1 MVGGAAVLALL
12 SLSSG
17 TVAHLK
23 ADDVNDHP
31 PAVSLTGPLWSWD
44 VVPNYFHCA
53 NVSGE
58 WNDEA
63 LAIMATKPF
72 VVFEKNHKLFE
83 APANDQAEAKII
95 ESCRRVK
102 ALNSTVQCLMYV
114 ESDWARSYYSL
125 GHWVAAN
132 ANTAALKRPDGTYVN
147 TSGTEQGGP
156 NQTVDTFYYSYDF
169 SNVELQQH
177 WTSRV
182 TDAVATG
189 HVDGAFVDGD
199 RNGWDN
205 NNAGKA
211 NLTQAQLAA
220 FQAGMNAS
228 YYQMALN
235 LSHIQ
240 GRATTIITNYPTKE
254 SMAFSTGGMT
264 ERGLALKDYEH
275 WSEMKCGLA
284 QETCVLDWHTDHG
297 TGAKFVEQLATFLLG
312 VYKGAFFGVG
322 SGWSGDGDGAC
333 DAWLHPDGI
342 TKGGEIP
349 KEYTN
354 ALGEPLGPFVTKN
367 NSQFGL
373 AMTRKFA
380 SGTHVYVG
388 HNPAV
393 ECAVDEKSGKP
404 KCAVGHC
411 IFWSNGDV
419 SADNAT
425 LCEQV

>member
-1 MVGGAAVLALL
+1 MMAHPCAATALLLVVLAQGAL
-12 SLSSG
+12 G
-17 TVAHLK
+17 A
-23 ADDVNDHP
+23 P
-31 PAVSLTGPLWSWD
+31 RWSWD

-58 WNDEA
+58 WNEHT
-63 LAIMATKPF
+63 LQMIATKPF

-83 APANDQAEAKII
+83 QPVNDQAEAKIA
-95 ESCRRVK
+95 ESCRKVK
-102 ALNSTVQCLMYV
+102 AINATVQCLMYV

-132 ANTAALKRPDGTYVN
+132 PKTAALKTPGGVYVN
-147 TSGTEQGGP
+147 TSGAEHGGP

-169 SNVELQQH
+169 SDPGMQKH
-177 WTSRV
+177 WTSRI

-199 RNGWDN
+199 RNGWFN

-211 NLTQAQLAA
+211 NLSAAQMAA
-220 FQAGMNAS
+220 FKAGMNAS
-228 YYQMALN
+228 YYQMARN
-235 LSHIQ
+235 LSSLKTE
-240 GRATTIITNYPTKE
+240 GRDTTIITNYPTHGA
-254 SMAFSTGGMT
+254 MALSTGGMV
-264 ERGLALKDYEH
+264 ERGMALDQYEK
-275 WSEMKCGLA
+275 WSKMKCGLS
-284 QETCVLDWHTDHG
+284 QETCLLAWHTDHG
-297 TGAKFVEQLATFLLG
+297 TGAAFIPTLASFLLG
-312 VYKGAFFGVG
+312 VYEGAFFGVG

-333 DAWLHPDGI
+333 DAWLHPDGKS
-342 TKGGEIP
+342 TGNNLP
-349 KEYTN
+349 REYTN
-354 ALGEPLGPFVTKN
+354 SLGAPLGPYVTKN

-380 SGTHVYVG
+380 SGTKVYVG

-393 ECAVDEKSGKP
+393 GCAVDKKSGQP
-404 KCAVGHC
+404 KCKPGHC

-425 LCEQV
+425 LCEENF

>member
-1 MVGGAAVLALL
+1 MASCLRVALL
-12 SLSSG
+12 MLV
-17 TVAHLK
+17 VAPGGI
-23 ADDVNDHP
+23 A
-31 PAVSLTGPLWSWD
+31 APLWTWD

-58 WNDEA
+58 WNEQ
-63 LAIMATKPF
+63 AIKLIATKPF

-83 APANDQAEAKII
+83 EPINDNAEAKII
-95 ESCRRVK
+95 ESCRKVK
-102 ALNSTVQCLMYV
+102 AINSTVQCLMYV

-132 ANTAALKRPDGTYVN
+132 KNTAALKTPAGIYVN
-147 TSGTEQGGP
+147 TSGTQPGGP

-169 SNVELQQH
+169 SDPTMQKH
-177 WTSRV
+177 WTARI

-199 RNGWDN
+199 RNGWYN

-211 NLTQAQLAA
+211 NLTKGQMAA
-220 FQAGMNAS
+220 FQAGMNES

-235 LSHIQ
+235 LSRIE
-240 GRATTIITNYPTKE
+240 GRETTTITNYPTHGA
-254 SMAFSTGGMT
+254 MAFSTGGMV
-264 ERGLALKDYEH
+264 ERGMALDQYVH
-275 WSEMKCGLA
+275 WSQMKCGLS
-284 QETCVLDWHTDHG
+284 QETCLLAWHTDHG
-297 TGAKFVEQLATFLLG
+297 TGPNFIPQLATFLLG

-333 DAWLHPDGI
+333 NAWLHPDGKS
-342 TKGGEIP
+342 KGSELP

-354 ALGEPLGPFVTKN
+354 ALGEPSGPYTTKN
-367 NSQFGL
+367 NSQYGL

-380 SGTHVYVG
+380 TGTKVYVG
-388 HNPAV
+388 HNPNV
-393 ECAVDEKSGKP
+393 ECAVDKKSGKP

-425 LCEQV
+425 LCEKDF